1 MLRAPEEMLAE
12 RARLGTDVHD
22 EVWEGVLHMV
32 PPPSSGHQR
41 TGGRLY
47 RALSVRAEHLGLEP
61 YFETGLFRDERDYRV
76 PDQLYCRPEDVS
88 ERGAERAE
96 LVVEVRSPDDE
107 SYAKLA
113 FYAALRV
120 REVLVVH
127 PGEARAELFRLA
139 GDQMFLV
146 GSDADGA
153 VRSDV
158 LGVRFG
164 PVGGRLGL
172 TWDGGSAEV

>member
-12 RARLGTDVHD
+12 RARLGADVRD
-22 EVWEGVLHMV
+22 EMWEGVLHMV
-32 PPPSSGHQR
+32 PPPTSGHQR

-61 YFETGLFRDERDYRV
+61 YFETGLFRDQRDYRV
-76 PDQLYCRPEDVS
+76 PDQLYCRPQDVS

-96 LVVEVRSPDDE
+96 LVVEIRSPDDE

-113 FYAALRV
+113 FYASLGV
-120 REVLVVH
+120 PEVLVVH
-127 PGEARAELFRLA
+127 PGEARVELFRLV
-139 GDQMFLV
+139 GDEMRLV
-146 GSDADGA
+146 DHDVDGA

-158 LGVRFG
+158 LGVRLSAI
-164 PVGGRLGL
+164 GGRLVL
-172 TWDGGSAEV
+172 TWDGGQAQV